1 MAVITIAGRNVSGYV
16 TIQPFVSQKIRSESI
31 SYALN
36 GSMLIDRVG
45 NPKKRITVTVGSMPA
60 QVWASVKQ
68 DIKEPSFAVAFNDG
82 FSDVV
87 SGNFHLMSEIPD
99 NYIYFGGSSGN
110 PTTVGGFSLEMEE
123 V

>member
-1 MAVITIAGRNVSGYV
+1 MSGYV

-45 NPKKRITVTVGSMPA
+45 SPKKKITVTVGSMPA
-60 QVWASVKQ
+60 QIWANVKR
-68 DIKEPSFAVAFNDG
+68 DIKEPSFAVTFNDG

-87 SGNFHLMSEIPD
+87 DGTFHCMSEIPD
-99 NYIYFGGSSGN
+99 SYIYFGDDN
-110 PTTVGGFSLEMEE
+110 DDPTTVGGFSLEMEE